1 MMPKSTVRLRQ
12 IAVRSACFSSCVLL
26 FTMARVSAAPLDA
39 TTSETDEVI
48 RTEEDAEKGLENV
61 KNVYQELEK
70 LLAPR
75 DIQKI
80 KDAKQAEPYYKIIPG
95 KEDPN
100 TAKAKSTLIYQAR
113 YTPVKALSKTLE
125 GMIIDGYA
133 EYNEEQN
140 IVLINDL
147 SSNIND
153 LRDAASAIDIPGPQ
167 VLVEA
172 KVIELLFNDDMQ
184 RNLSVLFNQAKTGQ
198 DGLGQNVALDSSMGA
213 NQSLLGKGA
222 QNQGAA
228 MNWYPWVDGTKNLQV
243 QFQWLMSAQD
253 AKIVAAPNIT
263 LSRNQEATISTGQDL
278 PIQTLQNTSS
288 GTTQVATTFKNVGV
302 TLRVEPTL
310 IDGNSVT
317 LVVNP
322 QVSNVLQYEKVSQ
335 GTDSSGNA
343 IVYQVPVISIRS
355 IETQVTMESG
365 QVVMMGGLYSNR
377 EVLNQ
382 ERLPFFSDIPY
393 IGELFTSKNR
403 TKEIVQLVFI
413 LRVHII
419 NPDEMVAGILYDP
432 EAIVEEGEDIA
443 KALQESPIMPKLQPT
458 IEQVDEEFIQNP
470 QTETE

>member
-1 MMPKSTVRLRQ
+1 
-12 IAVRSACFSSCVLL
+12 
-26 FTMARVSAAPLDA
+26 
-39 TTSETDEVI
+39 
-48 RTEEDAEKGLENV
+48 
-61 KNVYQELEK
+61 
-70 LLAPR
+70 
-75 DIQKI
+75 
-80 KDAKQAEPYYKIIPG
+80 
-95 KEDPN
+95 
-100 TAKAKSTLIYQAR
+100 
-113 YTPVKALSKTLE
+113 
-125 GMIIDGYA
+125 
-133 EYNEEQN
+133 
-140 IVLINDL
+140 
-147 SSNIND
+147 
-153 LRDAASAIDIPGPQ
+153 
-167 VLVEA
+167 
-172 KVIELLFNDDMQ
+172 
-184 RNLSVLFNQAKTGQ
+184 
-198 DGLGQNVALDSSMGA
+198 
-213 NQSLLGKGA
+213 
-222 QNQGAA
+222 
-228 MNWYPWVDGTKNLQV
+228 MNWYPWVDGAKNLQV

-310 IDGNSVT
+310 IDDNSVT

-355 IETQVTMESG
+355 IETQLTMESG
-365 QVVMMGGLYSNR
+365 QVVMMGGLYNNR

-382 ERLPFFSDIPY
+382 ERLPFFSDLPY